1 MKGKLLIFVIIP
13 LLFFGCD
20 DIFDSGDFEK
30 TFDGL
35 ELGFFPQQQEVTL
48 DQGQASVE
56 VQLIGPQQES
66 DTDINFSI
74 SEESTAVEGTHYDL
88 ATNSPVTLEA
98 GTSTVDIVVDLIAG
112 SLEEEE
118 EVTLTFVLEDSEG
131 IVASPNLLNSNMII
145 RPAVEEENEE
155 E

>member
-1 MKGKLLIFVIIP
+1 MKGKLLILVIIP
-13 LLFFGCD
+13 LIFIGCD

-48 DQGQASVE
+48 DEGLASVE

-66 DTDINFSI
+66 DIDINFSI
-74 SEESTAVEGTHYDL
+74 SEESTAVEGTHYEL
-88 ATNSPVTLEA
+88 VTTSPVTLEA

-118 EVTLTFVLEDSEG
+118 VLLTFVLEDSEN
-131 IVASPNLLNSNMII
+131 IEASPNLLNSDMII
-145 RPAVEEENEE
+145 RPAVEEENGEE
-155 E
+155 